1 MRHIEDEFS
10 GTPYLIESDAD
21 SVARFSSVQE
31 KATRSREKS
40 VSVQARIATEGQ
52 ELFEPYVR
60 AIRSRLVAESNSI
73 EGYDWSY
80 SQVTEVALMY
90 KELLQAPVGSLME
103 AVRQDPRVYQ
113 ALGLYKAHEIADE
126 WAKSSTRPQEYEIRS
141 LHALIASGEAY
152 AGRYK
157 TQANE
162 IGGTKLRT
170 ADPWDVALKMR
181 ELSDW
186 WQTCSTDPALEATI
200 IHAWLTHIHPFED
213 GNGRMARILANLALA
228 RNGFPPLLIQSR
240 VDRGQYYDALAE
252 SDEGDLLPLYDL
264 FVNVLN
270 RTVRIM
276 SKPGYVRDIIR
287 DRLLTT
293 SRNRYGLWKALP
305 ERYFNALSGELKKQ
319 GWSLLLQGYPD
330 LSSFALLE
338 DKDPEGNSWFAK
350 VIDRDR
356 IPRWLLW
363 YGFTSQKMSDLIG
376 EEDRYPSIFTSI
388 RDDDPTSIH
397 PYKPF
402 QPGGTFPDEIV
413 LRPMEKKPVLF
424 RSGYEV
430 DEFDLTTAAH
440 YMAEAL
446 TS

>member
-1 MRHIEDEFS
+1 MRHVEEKFS
-10 GTPYLIESDAD
+10 GTPYLIASDAD
-21 SVARFSSVQE
+21 SLARFSSVQDR
-31 KATRSREKS
+31 AIRSREKS
-40 VSVQARIATEGQ
+40 VAVQARIAAEGQ
-52 ELFEPYVR
+52 ELFGPYVR

-90 KELLQAPVGSLME
+90 KELLEAPVGSLMQ

-113 ALGLYKAHEIADE
+113 ALGLYKAHEVADE
-126 WAKSSTRPQEYEIRS
+126 WAMSSERPHEYEIRS
-141 LHALIASGEAY
+141 LHSLIASGESY
-152 AGRYK
+152 AGKYK
-157 TQANE
+157 VQANE
-162 IGGTKLRT
+162 IGGAALRT

-186 WQTCSTDPALEATI
+186 WQDCSVDPALEATI

-264 FVNVLN
+264 FVSVLN

-276 SKPGYVRDIIR
+276 SKPDYVRDIIK

-293 SRNRYGLWKALP
+293 SRNRYGLWKTLP
-305 ERYFNALSGELKKQ
+305 ESYFGALSSELKGR

-330 LSSFALLE
+330 LASFALLE
-338 DKDPEGNSWFAK
+338 ERDSGGNSWFAK
-350 VIDRDR
+350 VVDGDRV
-356 IPRWLLW
+356 PRWLLW
-363 YGFTSQKMSDLIG
+363 YGFPSQKLCDVSG
-376 EEDRYPSIFTSI
+376 EVIRYPSIFTSI

-397 PYKPF
+397 PYRPY

-413 LRPMEKKPVLF
+413 LRPMEKRPVLF
-424 RSGYEV
+424 RSGYDV
-430 DEFDLTTAAH
+430 DELDLPTAVR
-440 YMAEAL
+440 YMADAL
-446 TS
+446 TA

>member
-1 MRHIEDEFS
+1 MRHIEEEFS
-10 GTPYLIESDAD
+10 GTPYLIATDPD
-21 SVARFSSVQE
+21 SIARFSAVQA
-31 KATRSREKS
+31 KSTRSRERS
-40 VSVQARIATEGQ
+40 ITVQARIATEGQ

-60 AIRSRLVAESNSI
+60 AIRSRLVAESNRI
-73 EGYDWSY
+73 EGYEWSY

-90 KELLQAPVGSLME
+90 KELLQAPVGSLMQ

-113 ALGLYKAHEIADE
+113 ALGLYKAHEVADE
-126 WAKSSTRPQEYEIRS
+126 WARASARPREYEIRS
-141 LHALIASGEAY
+141 LHSLIASGESY

-157 TQANE
+157 TKENE
-162 IGGTKLRT
+162 IGGTELLT
-170 ADPWDVALKMR
+170 AGPWDVALKMS

-186 WQTCSTDPALEATI
+186 WQECSVDPALEATI

-213 GNGRMARILANLALA
+213 GNGRMARLLANLALA

-264 FVNVLN
+264 FVSVLN

-276 SKPGYVRDIIR
+276 SKPDYVRDIIK

-293 SRNRYGLWKALP
+293 SQNRYGLWKAQP
-305 ERYFNALSGELKKQ
+305 ERYFNALSNELKSR

-330 LSSFALLE
+330 LGSFALLE
-338 DKDPEGNSWFAK
+338 DRDSEGNSWFAK
-350 VIDRDR
+350 VIDEDR
-356 IPRWLLW
+356 VPRWLLW
-363 YGFTSQKMSDLIG
+363 YGFASQRMLDLSG
-376 EEDRYPSIFTSI
+376 EEIHYPSIFTSI
-388 RDDDPTSIH
+388 RDDDPSSIH

-413 LRPMEKKPVLF
+413 LRPLERKPVLF

-430 DEFDLTTAAH
+430 DELDLPTAVR
-440 YMAEAL
+440 YMAESL
-446 TS
+446 TM